1 MLKKAFVLAATGMV
15 AVVFIS
21 DSIAQTL
28 PEAKAFA
35 EQFADQSRS
44 PMDRLASL
52 QKLRAIDPAL
62 ADKFE
67 PTRQKL
73 APLAAQQSAEAISR
87 IDSIGAV
94 MGIKVGMTAEQVRGA
109 KYWGRP
115 ERVNSTT
122 GPHGTREQW
131 MYGGGRYV
139 YFQGGTVTS
148 IQHRPHQP

>member
-1 MLKKAFVLAATGMV
+1 MVKKAFALVAISLG

-21 DSIAQTL
+21 DAIAQTS

-35 EQFADQSRS
+35 EQFVDQNRS
-44 PMDRLASL
+44 PMDRLAAL
-52 QKLRAIDPAL
+52 QKLRAIDPGL

-73 APLAAQQSAEAISR
+73 VPLAAQQSADAISR

-109 KYWGRP
+109 KHWGRP

-131 MYGGGRYV
+131 VYGGGRYV
-139 YFQGGTVTS
+139 YFQRGTVTS

>member
-1 MLKKAFVLAATGMV
+1 MVRKALALAAISLG

-21 DSIAQTL
+21 NATAQTS
-28 PEAKAFA
+28 PQAKALA
-35 EQFADQSRS
+35 EQFVDQNRS
-44 PMDRLASL
+44 PMDRLAAL

-73 APLAAQQSAEAISR
+73 APLAAQQAAEAISR
-87 IDSIGAV
+87 INSIGAV

-109 KYWGRP
+109 KHWGRP

-122 GPHGTREQW
+122 GPYGTREQW
-131 MYGGGRYV
+131 VYGGGRYV
-139 YFQGGTVTS
+139 YLQGGTVTS
-148 IQHRPHQP
+148 IQH